1 MRAIRI
7 QWRASSSVSGL
18 SLVDWWLD
26 NDADGRAHC
35 AGGTRDAGLRMASA
49 WEKCRAMGMVF

>member
-26 NDADGRAHC
+26 NDADGRDC
-35 AGGTRDAGLRMASA
+35 AGGTRDAGLRVASA